1 MQYAGTLLETQ
12 SQSHTFL
19 HVYTSWWCKKSPIF
33 GFMKN
38 FDWVLLN
45 FVVEILTAA

>member
-12 SQSHTFL
+12 SQSHTFFM
-19 HVYTSWWCKKSPIF
+19 HIPPGGVKKTPIF

-38 FDWVLLN
+38 SDWVLLN
-45 FVVEILTAA
+45 FVVEISTAA